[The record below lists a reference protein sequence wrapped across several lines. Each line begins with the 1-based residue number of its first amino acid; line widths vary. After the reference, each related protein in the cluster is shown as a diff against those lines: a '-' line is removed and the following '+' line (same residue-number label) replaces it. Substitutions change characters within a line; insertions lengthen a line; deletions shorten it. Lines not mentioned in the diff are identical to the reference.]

1 MEGTLDNV
9 EHVLSIDKDGMLA
22 EIAKFAD
29 NAEKAIID
37 TLQVDLG
44 DDYDYSSVLIAGMG
58 GSAVGGLLLSD
69 WLLYSTK
76 VPIQVS
82 RGYHLPGWVNEKTL
96 VYAVSYSG
104 NTEETLS
111 QYHEARERGCRI
123 ICFCSGGELEELAK
137 KNGNPVVYFQKGVQP
152 RAAIPFQFFSL
163 AAVSK
168 NIGLIEDGQYE
179 EILETLDVTRLLC
192 DSMKLEVPTDEN
204 MGKQLANILK
214 EYIPFIYAPRQFQA
228 VAYRYSTQFNENS
241 KSPAATN
248 FFPEVFHNGIMAREG
263 SKDLLCTN
271 CVVIIRDP
279 LEGERLSKK
288 ISVSNELM
296 SEKFGRLVE
305 VQAVGKAL
313 LTRMMSALLI
323 GDFASAYLGVL
334 YGIDPGTTNSIE
346 ALKDSM
352 KD

>member
-9 EHVLSIDKDGMLA
+9 EHVLSIDTGGMLA
-22 EIAKFAD
+22 EIARFAE

-37 TLQVDLG
+37 SLQVDLG

-69 WLLYSTK
+69 WLLYTTK

-82 RGYHLPGWVNEKTL
+82 RGYHLPGWVDERTL

-123 ICFCSGGELEELAK
+123 ICFCSGGELEGLAK
-137 KNGNPVVYFQKGVQP
+137 ENGDPVVYFKKGVQP

-168 NIGLIEDGQYE
+168 KVGLIEDVQYE
-179 EILETLDVTRLLC
+179 EILETLEVTRLLC
-192 DSMKLEVPTDEN
+192 DSMRLDVPTEEN

-214 EYIPFIYAPRQFQA
+214 EYVPFVYAPRQFQA
-228 VAYRYSTQFNENS
+228 VAS

-248 FFPEVFHNGIMAREG
+248 FFPEAFHNSIMAMEG
-263 SKDLLCTN
+263 SEDLLCTN
-271 CVVIIRDP
+271 CVVVIRDP
-279 LEGERLSKK
+279 LEGERLTKK
-288 ISVSNELM
+288 IGISKDLM

-334 YGIDPGTTNSIE
+334 YGIDPGTTKSIE
-346 ALKDSM
+346 SLKASM

>member
-9 EHVLSIDKDGMLA
+9 EHILSIDKDGMLA
-22 EIAKFAD
+22 EIARFAD

-37 TLQVDLG
+37 TLQVELG
-44 DDYDYSSVLIAGMG
+44 GDHDYSSVLIAGMG

-69 WLLYSTK
+69 WMLYTTT
-76 VPIQVS
+76 VPFHVS

-96 VYAVSYSG
+96 LYAVIYSG
-104 NTEETLS
+104 NTEESLS

-123 ICFCSGGELEELAK
+123 ICFCSGGELEELAE
-137 KNGNPVVYFQKGVQP
+137 KNGDPVVYFPKGVQP
-152 RAAIPFQFFSL
+152 RAAIPLQFFSL

-168 NIGLIEDGQYE
+168 NIGLIEDRQYE
-179 EILETLDVTRLLC
+179 EILEALSVTRLLC
-192 DSMKLEVPTDEN
+192 DSMKLEVPTEEN
-204 MGKQLANILK
+204 MGKQLANVLK

-241 KSPAATN
+241 KSPAATS
-248 FFPEVFHNGIMAREG
+248 FFPEMFHNSVMAREG
-263 SKDLLCTN
+263 SEDLLCTN

-296 SEKFGRLVE
+296 SEKFGRLPNVTPNRNQIISRIIE
-305 VQAVGKAL
+305 LAEANKD
-313 LTRMMSALLI
+313 TI
-323 GDFASAYLGVL
+323 L
-334 YGIDPGTTNSIE
+334 YAE
-346 ALKDSM
+346 
-352 KD
+352 

>member
-1 MEGTLDNV
+1 
-9 EHVLSIDKDGMLA
+9 
-22 EIAKFAD
+22 
-29 NAEKAIID
+29 
-37 TLQVDLG
+37 
-44 DDYDYSSVLIAGMG
+44 MG

-69 WLLYSTK
+69 WLLYTTK

-82 RGYHLPGWVNEKTL
+82 RGYHLPGWVDERTL

-123 ICFCSGGELEELAK
+123 ICFCSGGELEGLAK
-137 KNGNPVVYFQKGVQP
+137 ENGDPVVYFKKGVQP

-168 NIGLIEDGQYE
+168 KVGLIEDVQYE
-179 EILETLDVTRLLC
+179 EILETLEVTRLLC
-192 DSMKLEVPTDEN
+192 DSMRLDVPTEEN

-214 EYIPFIYAPRQFQA
+214 EYVPFVYAPRQFQA

-248 FFPEVFHNGIMAREG
+248 FFPEAFHNSIMAMEG
-263 SKDLLCTN
+263 SEDLLCTN
-271 CVVIIRDP
+271 CVVVIRDP
-279 LEGERLSKK
+279 LEGERLTKK
-288 ISVSNELM
+288 IGISKDLM

-334 YGIDPGTTNSIE
+334 YGIDPGTTKSIE
-346 ALKDSM
+346 SLKASM

>member
-9 EHVLSIDKDGMLA
+9 EHVLSIDKGGMLA
-22 EIAKFAD
+22 EIARFAE
-29 NAEKAIID
+29 NAEKVIID
-37 TLQVDLG
+37 SLQVDLG
-44 DDYDYSSVLIAGMG
+44 NDYDYSSVLIAGMG

-69 WLLYSTK
+69 WLLYTTK

-82 RGYHLPGWVNEKTL
+82 RGYHMPGWVNERTL

-123 ICFCSGGELEELAK
+123 ICFCSGGELERLAK
-137 KNGNPVVYFQKGVQP
+137 ENGDPVIYFKKGIQP

-163 AAVSK
+163 AAVSMK
-168 NIGLIEDGQYE
+168 VGLIEDVQYE
-179 EILETLDVTRLLC
+179 EILETLEVTRLLC
-192 DSMKLEVPTDEN
+192 DSMRLDAPTEEN

-214 EYIPFIYAPRQFQA
+214 EYVPFVYAPRQFQA

-248 FFPEVFHNGIMAREG
+248 FFPEAFHNSIMAMEG
-263 SKDLLCTN
+263 NEDLLCTN

-279 LEGERLSKK
+279 LEGERLTKK
-288 ISVSNELM
+288 IGISKDLM
-296 SEKFGRLVE
+296 SEKFGKLVE

-334 YGIDPGTTNSIE
+334 YGIDPGTTDSIE
-346 ALKDSM
+346 SLKASM

>member
-44 DDYDYSSVLIAGMG
+44 DDYDYSSVLIVGMG

-69 WLLYSTK
+69 WLLFSSRI
-76 VPIQVS
+76 PIQVS

-111 QYHEARERGCRI
+111 QYHEARERGCRV

-168 NIGLIEDGQYE
+168 NIGLIEDRQYE

-204 MGKQLANILK
+204 MGKQLANMLK

-248 FFPEVFHNGIMAREG
+248 FFPEAFHNGIMAREG
-263 SKDLLCTN
+263 SEDLLCTN

>member
-9 EHVLSIDKDGMLA
+9 EHVLSIDKGGMLA
-22 EIAKFAD
+22 EIARFAD
-29 NAEKAIID
+29 NAERAIIE

-44 DDYDYSSVLIAGMG
+44 SEYDYSSVLIAGMG

-82 RGYHLPGWVNEKTL
+82 RGYHMPGWVDEKTL

-111 QYHEARERGCRI
+111 QYHEAKERGCRI
-123 ICFCSGGELEELAK
+123 ICFCSGGELEKLAK
-137 KNGNPVVYFQKGVQP
+137 ENGSPVVYFKKGVQP

-163 AAVSK
+163 VAVSK
-168 NIGLIEDGQYE
+168 SVGLIEDGQYE
-179 EILETLDVTRLLC
+179 EVLETLEVTRLLC
-192 DSMKLEVPTDEN
+192 DSMKMDVPTDDN

-214 EYIPFIYAPRQFQA
+214 EYVPFIYAPRQFQA

-248 FFPEVFHNGIMAREG
+248 FFPEAFHNAVMAKEG
-263 SKDLLCTN
+263 SEDLLCTN
-271 CVVIIRDP
+271 CVVVIKDP
-279 LEGERLSKK
+279 HEGERLSKK
-288 ISVSNELM
+288 IGITKDLM

-334 YGIDPGTTNSIE
+334 YGIDPGTTESIE
-346 ALKDSM
+346 SLKASM

>member
-1 MEGTLDNV
+1 MEETLDNV
-9 EHVLSIDKDGMLA
+9 EHVLSVDKGGMLA
-22 EIAKFAD
+22 EIARFAE

-37 TLQVDLG
+37 SLQVDLG
-44 DDYDYSSVLIAGMG
+44 DDFDCSSVLIAGMG
-58 GSAVGGLLLSD
+58 GSAVGGLVLSD
-69 WLLYSTK
+69 WLLYTTK

-82 RGYHLPGWVNEKTL
+82 RGYHLPGWVDEKTL

-123 ICFCSGGELEELAK
+123 ICFCSGGELEGLAK
-137 KNGNPVVYFQKGVQP
+137 ENGDPVVYFKKGVQP

-168 NIGLIEDGQYE
+168 KVGLIEDVQYE
-179 EILETLDVTRLLC
+179 EILETLEVTRILC
-192 DSMKLEVPTDEN
+192 DSMRLDVPTEEN

-214 EYIPFIYAPRQFQA
+214 EYVPFVYAPRQFQA

-248 FFPEVFHNGIMAREG
+248 FFPEAFHNSIMAMEG
-263 SKDLLCTN
+263 SEDLLCTN
-271 CVVIIRDP
+271 CVVVIRDP
-279 LEGERLSKK
+279 LEGERLAKK
-288 ISVSNELM
+288 IGISKDLM

-334 YGIDPGTTNSIE
+334 YGIDPGTTDSIE
-346 ALKDSM
+346 SLKASM

>member
-9 EHVLSIDKDGMLA
+9 EHVLSIDKGGMLA
-22 EIAKFAD
+22 EIARFAE

-37 TLQVDLG
+37 SLQVDLW

-69 WLLYSTK
+69 WLLYTTK

-82 RGYHLPGWVNEKTL
+82 RGYHLPGWVDERTL

-123 ICFCSGGELEELAK
+123 ICFCSGGELEGLAK
-137 KNGNPVVYFQKGVQP
+137 ENGDPVVYFKKGVQP

-168 NIGLIEDGQYE
+168 KVGLIEDVQYE
-179 EILETLDVTRLLC
+179 EILETLEVTRILC
-192 DSMKLEVPTDEN
+192 DSMRLDVPTEEN

-214 EYIPFIYAPRQFQA
+214 EYVPFVYAPRQFQA

-248 FFPEVFHNGIMAREG
+248 FFPEAFHNSIMAMEG
-263 SKDLLCTN
+263 SEDLLCTN
-271 CVVIIRDP
+271 CVVVIRDP
-279 LEGERLSKK
+279 LEGERLIKK
-288 ISVSNELM
+288 IGISKDLM

-334 YGIDPGTTNSIE
+334 YGIDPGTTDSIE
-346 ALKDSM
+346 SLKASM